1 MKMKTKPLLSS
12 LLLGTVVAT
21 GALLFSGCTSADTEA
36 ARAAIRAQPIRLQ
49 VVVIV
54 PASMNMIR
62 DDDAA
67 EAFGQTVRTSLHEN
81 GFKGRIHLIDDGQ
94 QPAAGIPVLE
104 VNLTEWR
111 VDPLG
116 NVTCTFGATLRT
128 PQGTKGLGLFTG
140 GSLMTWLRR
149 DWIARSD
156 SFQDAAHDAVS
167 NLADKIQQTGL
178 LPKVPPSGNTI

>member
-1 MKMKTKPLLSS
+1 MKTKSLLSCF
-12 LLLGTVVAT
+12 LFGAALVT
-21 GALLFSGCTSADTEA
+21 GAAFLSGCTTSAETEA
-36 ARAAIRAQPIRLQ
+36 ARAAIRAQPVRLQ
-49 VVVIV
+49 VVVVV

-67 EAFGQTVRTSLHEN
+67 EAFGQTVRSSLHEN
-81 GFKGRIHLIDDGQ
+81 GFKGRVRLIDDGQ
-94 QPAAGIPVLE
+94 QPTAGIPVLE
-104 VNLTEWR
+104 INLTEWR

-128 PQGTKGLGLFTG
+128 PQGSKGLGLFTG

-178 LPKVPPSGNTI
+178 LPKVPPSGNAI

>member
-1 MKMKTKPLLSS
+1 MKTKHLLSS
-12 LLLGTVVAT
+12 LLLGSAVAA
-21 GALLFSGCTSADTEA
+21 GAVFVSGCTSAETQA
-36 ARAAIRAQPIRLQ
+36 ARAAIRAQPVRLQ

-81 GFKGRIHLIDDGQ
+81 GFKGRIHLVDDGQ
-94 QPAAGIPVLE
+94 QPAADIPVLE
-104 VNLTEWR
+104 INLTEWR
-111 VDPLG
+111 VDSLG

-128 PQGTKGLGLFTG
+128 PQGSKGLGLFTG

-149 DWIARSD
+149 DWIARAD

-178 LPKVPPSGNTI
+178 LPKVPPSASTI

>member
-1 MKMKTKPLLSS
+1 MNTKRLLSS
-12 LLLGTVVAT
+12 LLLGTVLAT
-21 GALLFSGCTSADTEA
+21 GAAFISGCTTSAETEA
-36 ARAAIRAQPIRLQ
+36 ARAAIRAQPVRLQ
-49 VVVIV
+49 IVVIV

-67 EAFGQTVRTSLHEN
+67 EAFGQTVRSSLHEN
-81 GFKGRIHLIDDGQ
+81 GFKGRIRLIDDGQ
-94 QPAAGIPVLE
+94 NPVADISVLE

-149 DWIARSD
+149 DWITRAD
-156 SFQDAAHDAVS
+156 SFQDAAKDALS

-178 LPKVPPSGNTI
+178 LPKVPPSGTAI

>member
-1 MKMKTKPLLSS
+1 MKMKHLLSS
-12 LLLGTVVAT
+12 LLLGSTLAT
-21 GALLFSGCTSADTEA
+21 GAVFLSGCTTPETEA
-36 ARAAIRAQPIRLQ
+36 ARAAIRAQPVRLQ

-67 EAFGQTVRTSLHEN
+67 EAFGDTVRSSLHEN
-81 GFKGRIHLIDDGQ
+81 GFKGRIRLIDDGQ
-94 QPAAGIPVLE
+94 NPAAGIPVLE
-104 VNLTEWR
+104 INLTEWR

-128 PQGTKGLGLFTG
+128 PQGSKGLGLFTG

-178 LPKVPPSGNTI
+178 LPKVPPSGSAI